1 MASLKLIGARP
12 SPYVNRVQFA
22 LNLKSLDYEFLV
34 EKFGTKSEL
43 LLKSNPVHKKIPVL
57 IHDDKPICESLIIVE
72 YIDEI
77 WTSGPPLLPSD
88 PYDRALARFWA
99 AYIDDKWAPL
109 LRELRTAQE
118 EEEKKRV
125 LDQMF
130 QVLIQLEGAYRQ
142 CSKGKAF
149 FGGDNVGYLDIALGG
164 FLGWMKVA
172 EKLIGVRLLDEA
184 KTPAL
189 VGWAERFCS
198 HDALK
203 DAVPTAEE
211 LLEFAQKHFMA
222 KPPTPN

>member
-1 MASLKLIGARP
+1 MTYPDFCCQRIEAMASLKLIGARP
-12 SPYVNRVQFA
+12 SPYVSRVQFA

-43 LLKSNPVHKKIPVL
+43 LLKSNPVHKKIQFLSMMTSPYASLSLSLNTSMKYGHLVHPFSPL
-57 IHDDKPICESLIIVE
+57 IPM
-72 YIDEI
+72 
-77 WTSGPPLLPSD
+77 T
-88 PYDRALARFWA
+88 
-99 AYIDDKWAPL
+99 WAPL

-149 FGGDNVGYLDIALGG
+149 FGGDNVGYLDIALGAS
-164 FLGWMKVA
+164 W